1 MITRYLIM
9 QFPQFNKIIKKV
21 NLFTGNNEYFFQ
33 TEASETIY
41 NTPKVQDLNHLNSSS
56 EDLSRYFLRSSSYLA
71 QIKVEAF
78 AIEKLLMQIN

>member
-1 MITRYLIM
+1 M

-56 EDLSRYFLRSSSYLA
+56 EDLSRYFLRSSNYLA